1 MLSDSDIELAELAG
15 AFIHELKNHISTLNL
30 NLQILAEEFAEPGNP
45 RERRVLDRIQRLQGE
60 CNRLVDVSND
70 FNRFARLQN
79 LESHPTRLEPVLE
92 QILDFFNPT
101 ARANNI
107 QVHCYFS
114 SDSPRVRLDSDV
126 FKQAILNLLLNAMQ
140 AMPAGGEITLQT
152 SLEDGRLVLRIIDNG
167 QGMQPD
173 IAERVFKPY
182 YTTKPGGSGLGLAT
196 TRKIIEAHH
205 GTISVASEPM
215 RGTCFT
221 INLPVYEVG
230 SERVQEPT
238 EEPIHVNK
246 HVP

>member
-15 AFIHELKNHISTLNL
+15 AFIHELKNHVSTLNL
-30 NLQILAEEFAEPGNP
+30 NLQILAEEFETPSNP

-60 CNRLVDVSND
+60 CARLIDVSND

-79 LESHPTRLEPVLE
+79 LESRPTHLEPVLE
-92 QILDFFNPT
+92 QIIDFFNPT

-107 QVHCYFS
+107 QIHCYFM
-114 SDSPRVRLDSDV
+114 SDSPLVVLDTDV

-152 SLEDGRLVLRIIDNG
+152 LVEGDKNVLRIIDNG
-167 QGMQPD
+167 QGMQPE
-173 IAERVFKPY
+173 IAQRVFKPY

-196 TRKIIEAHH
+196 TRKIIEAHL
-205 GTISVASEPM
+205 GTISVDSEPM

-221 INLPVYEVG
+221 IRLPIYEAG
-230 SERVQEPT
+230 SEKVQQPT
-238 EEPIHVNK
+238 EEPIHVHK
-246 HVP
+246 RPT